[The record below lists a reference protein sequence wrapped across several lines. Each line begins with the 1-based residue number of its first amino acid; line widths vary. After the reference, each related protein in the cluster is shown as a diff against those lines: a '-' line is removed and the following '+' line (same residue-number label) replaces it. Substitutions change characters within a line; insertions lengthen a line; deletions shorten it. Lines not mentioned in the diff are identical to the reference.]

1 MLGIC
6 LALLALDNIQIGEI
20 GSRAKVVAL
29 CDGNEG
35 VLFALLEGLG
45 EVRPGG
51 GDLRNGRTNKL
62 LPVKSNKKISDNRIA
77 SIEISPIFIFGIRT
91 DPAGNCGG
99 PPQWW
104 HHWLFYK

>member
-1 MLGIC
+1 M
-6 LALLALDNIQIGEI
+6 ALLALDNIQIVEI

-35 VLFALLEGLG
+35 VLFALLEGSVGGNRG

-51 GDLRNGRTNKL
+51 RWRSTEWEYKL

-77 SIEISPIFIFGIRT
+77 SIEISPIFIFGNR
-91 DPAGNCGG
+91 
-99 PPQWW
+99 
-104 HHWLFYK
+104 H

>member
-1 MLGIC
+1 MDMDLDMDMDMEDMER
-6 LALLALDNIQIGEI
+6 LLIDLKLFDSSHRGD
-20 GSRAKVVAL
+20 L
-29 CDGNEG
+29 EG

-77 SIEISPIFIFGIRT
+77 SIEISPIFIFGNR
-91 DPAGNCGG
+91 
-99 PPQWW
+99 
-104 HHWLFYK
+104 H

>member
-1 MLGIC
+1 M
-6 LALLALDNIQIGEI
+6 ALLALDNIQIVEI

-45 EVRPGG
+45 GNRGEVRSGG

-77 SIEISPIFIFGIRT
+77 SIEISPIFIFGNR
-91 DPAGNCGG
+91 
-99 PPQWW
+99 
-104 HHWLFYK
+104 H

>member
-6 LALLALDNIQIGEI
+6 LALLALDNIQIVEI

-91 DPAGNCGG
+91 DPAWYCGG